1 MKRFSFLLFI
11 MALVFGQFN
20 PQVKAEETSYDVVY
34 FGSKLCS
41 GCQEVEASGVFTE
54 LESQGLN
61 VKKYILEDSSS
72 YTGIFR
78 NYQYTYGV
86 KDNEKAVPI
95 LFVGN
100 TYINGVEKIKEM
112 AFNEEIKLLAE
123 TPMLEIKEAPAGG
136 LQIVYLMLLGLL
148 DGINPCAIAMLIIFI
163 SLLGFQKDKK
173 VLLKVSLTFM
183 AAIFI
188 SYFLFGTILFR
199 FLSVF
204 AHLGFLV
211 TVVPYVILGISVILF
226 FLNFYDFLVTRKQE
240 YDKVK
245 NQLPKG
251 IQKFNRNLMKK
262 FTEAM
267 ETDSIYIY
275 VITFVLGLIISITE
289 FLCTGQAYLT
299 AILHLIHFSDHVL
312 RGILLLFMYNVLFI
326 LPLIIITIVAVKS
339 KSVMG
344 VSVFM
349 REKLHIIKLINAL
362 VFLAIGVYYI
372 IVILR

>member
-1 MKRFSFLLFI
+1 MIFS
-11 MALVFGQFN
+11 QFQ
-20 PQVKAEETSYDVVY
+20 PVVKANDYDVVY

-41 GCQEVEASGVFTE
+41 GCQEVEASGVFSE
-54 LESQGLN
+54 LEKQGLR
-61 VKKYILEDSSS
+61 VKKYILEDDSS

-86 KDNEKAVPI
+86 KDSQKAVPI

-100 TYINGVEKIKEM
+100 TFVNGVDNIKKM
-112 AFNEEIKLLAE
+112 TFNEEIKTLAQ
-123 TPMLEIKEAPAGG
+123 TPMLTIEEAPAGG
-136 LQIVYLMLLGLL
+136 VQIVYLMLLGLL

-163 SLLGFQKDKK
+163 SLLGFSKEKK
-173 VLLKVSLTFM
+173 VLLKVSITFM

-211 TVVPYVILGISVILF
+211 TVVPYVILGISVVLF
-226 FLNFYDFLVTRKQE
+226 LLNFYDYLVTRKQQ

-251 IQKFNRNLMKK
+251 IQRFNRNLMKK
-262 FTEAM
+262 FTDAM
-267 ETDSIYIY
+267 EKDSIYMY
-275 VITFVLGLIISITE
+275 VITFILGLIISVTE

-299 AILHLIHFSDHVL
+299 AILHLIHFSDHVM
-312 RGILLLFMYNVLFI
+312 RGILLLFMYNILFI
-326 LPLIIITIVAVKS
+326 LPLIIITVIAVKT

-344 VSVFM
+344 VTVFM
-349 REKLHIIKLINAL
+349 REKLHIVKLINAI
-362 VFLAIGVYYI
+362 VFLAIGIYYI
-372 IVILR
+372 FVIIG